1 MDFIR
6 KQFEESS
13 FQLIPLKYVSDV
25 VLGKML
31 TPENKG
37 GMTLK
42 PYLRSLNVQDGYLD
56 TSSVNEM
63 WFTDSELEKLTLRP
77 GDLLVNEGG
86 EVGRSSLVNGLETD
100 TGFQNSLNCV
110 RPFKELTPE
119 FLSYVFN
126 YYFFIGYFDSVVDRV
141 SIPHLTKD
149 KLSQVRVPVPQLKE
163 QQLISR
169 YLDKKTEQIDSL
181 IEKIQKKI
189 ELLKEK
195 RTSLINQCVTKGL
208 DPNVEMK
215 DSGIEWI
222 GEIPQGWI
230 SKRLKYLLTEKP
242 SNGIFKKKDDFGH
255 GTPLINV
262 SDVFTDNFRI
272 HEEQLDRVIC
282 DESERIKFGVKKGD
296 QFFIRSSLKLEGIG
310 VSSMYSGDNPTV
322 FECHIVKVSPDPTEV
337 CPRFL
342 NFYLNSRVCRDYFIR
357 SSQTVTMT
365 TISQDP
371 IKECWVIFPPLPE
384 QEIIVKEL
392 EKSLLKITRL
402 SDTLNKKILLLREYR
417 QSLISS
423 AVTGKIRV
431 TEDMI

>member
-1 MDFIR
+1 MNRRVSETRTSNGIKIKYLFNQNR
-6 KQFEESS
+6 KQINPNSLEGIDVCHYS
-13 FQLIPLKYVSDV
+13 IP
-25 VLGKML
+25 
-31 TPENKG
+31 
-37 GMTLK
+37 
-42 PYLRSLNVQDGYLD
+42 NVQEFGKG
-56 TSSVNEM
+56 VIENG
-63 WFTDSELEKLTLRP
+63 TDIESNKFLIEQEQ
-77 GDLLVNEGG
+77 LLVSKLNPRKRTVCLSHPE
-86 EVGRSSLVNGLETD
+86 ETVTVCSTEFISLFPKEKNVD
-100 TGFQNSLNCV
+100 LNYS
-110 RPFKELTPE
+110 R
-119 FLSYVFN
+119 YVFMMSETTELLDSMVESVTRSHQRIQPEKFEN
-126 YYFFIGYFDSVVDRV
+126 LYF
-141 SIPHLTKD
+141 PLPP
-149 KLSQVRVPVPQLKE
+149 LQE

-181 IEKIQKKI
+181 IDKIQKKI
-189 ELLKEK
+189 ERLKEQ

-208 DPNVEMK
+208 DPNVERK
-215 DSGIEWI
+215 DSGVEWI

-262 SDVFTDNFRI
+262 SDVFTDNFLI

-282 DESERIKFGVKKGD
+282 DESEKIKFGVKKGD

-371 IKECWVIFPPLPE
+371 IKECWVICPPLPE

-431 TEDMI
+431 TEDMV